1 MKCSVVNLSEA
12 KNSSRDF
19 LLHPEFFGSDILK
32 FRRKALKDG
41 YVPLERFV
49 GYIKRGTQ
57 PSYTKDGTIKVLR
70 SVNVQRYGLN
80 DIRQEYVNKDFF
92 DVKKQGQVKYNDVLL
107 TSTGV
112 GTLGRA
118 LVVKSKEN
126 YFIDGHISIFRNL
139 KDILPEFL
147 YAYLNSCYGQNQ
159 INVLYKGSSGQIEI
173 YPDDLKN
180 LLIKPLTIQ
189 TKIAEIVNSAFT
201 EQDKSKEEYEKAC
214 VLLEAELDLRTSRF
228 NNKKC
233 FIKTLSDVSKA
244 ARVDAEYF
252 QPKYDNII
260 EKIRSYYGGSGTLG
274 ELVKQREQKFC
285 PDKDKDYIYIELNN
299 INQDGGL
306 AGIELCRGEYLP
318 TRARRRV
325 YTDDVIVSSVEGALD
340 KVALITSKYDKAICS
355 TGFYVMYSDSFN
367 PETLFCLMRSVVVQA
382 QLKRGCSGTILTAIN
397 TDELSKVVLPK
408 IQEETQRE
416 IKNKI
421 SQMYNHIQRAKQL
434 LEIAVHGIEKAITEN
449 ENASIKWLDA
459 AVQQVG

>member
-1 MKCSVVNLSEA
+1 MKCAVVNLSEVR
-12 KNSSRDF
+12 NSSRDL
-19 LLHPEFFGSDILK
+19 LLHPEFFSPDILT

-41 YVPLERFV
+41 YVPLEKFV

-57 PSYTKDGTIKVLR
+57 PNYTKDGTIKVLR

-80 DIRQEYVNKDFF
+80 DIRQEYVNKEFF
-92 DVKKQGQVKYNDVLL
+92 DIKKQGQVKYDDVLL

-126 YFIDGHISIFRNL
+126 YFVDGHISIFRNL

-147 YAYLNSCYGQNQ
+147 YAYLNSYYGQKQ

-180 LLIKPLTIQ
+180 ILIKPLTIQ
-189 TKIAEIVNSAFT
+189 TKIAEIVNAAFV

-214 VLLEAELDLRTSRF
+214 ALLEVELDLRVSRF
-228 NNKKC
+228 NNKKY
-233 FIKTLSDVSKA
+233 FIKTLSDVNEA

-252 QPKYDNII
+252 QPKYDDII
-260 EKIRSYYGGSGTLG
+260 EKIQSYHGGYGSLG
-274 ELVKQREQKFC
+274 ELVKQREQKFS
-285 PDKDKDYIYIELNN
+285 PDKDTDYIYIELNN

-306 AGIELCRGEYLP
+306 SGIELCRGEYLP
-318 TRARRRV
+318 TRARRKV
-325 YTDDVIVSSVEGALD
+325 YTNDVIVSSVEGALD
-340 KVALITSKYDKAICS
+340 KVALITNKYDGAICS
-355 TGFYVMYSDSFN
+355 TGFYVMYSNSFN

-397 TDELSKVVLPK
+397 SDELSKIVIPK
-408 IQEETQRE
+408 IQEKTQQE

-421 SQMYNHIQRAKQL
+421 SKMYNHIQKSKQL
-434 LEIAVHGIEKAITEN
+434 LEIAVRGIEKAIAEN
-449 ENASIKWLDA
+449 ENTSIKWLDT
-459 AVQQVG
+459 VIQQIG